1 MKKIF
6 FHRSFSYK
14 EDGRSLL
21 LSCYNKYR
29 VGVAREK
36 KKKNKNRLLC
46 DIKLTRD
53 AIGIVKP
60 VPDRL
65 ENRQVIIKLVLR
77 LIQQDAL
84 TNAEFLFKC
93 RRNLTP

>member
-6 FHRSFSYK
+6 FHYSFSCK

-53 AIGIVKP
+53 ATGIVKP

-65 ENRQVIIKLVLR
+65 ENRRVIIKLVLR

>member
-1 MKKIF
+1 M
-6 FHRSFSYK
+6 HER
-14 EDGRSLL
+14 
-21 LSCYNKYR
+21 
-29 VGVAREK
+29 

-53 AIGIVKP
+53 ATGIVKP

>member
-1 MKKIF
+1 M
-6 FHRSFSYK
+6 HER
-14 EDGRSLL
+14 
-21 LSCYNKYR
+21 
-29 VGVAREK
+29 

-53 AIGIVKP
+53 ATGIVKP

-65 ENRQVIIKLVLR
+65 ENRREMIVIIKLVLR

>member
-6 FHRSFSYK
+6 FHYSFSCK

-36 KKKNKNRLLC
+36 KKNKNRLLC

-53 AIGIVKP
+53 ATGIVKP

>member
-6 FHRSFSYK
+6 FHYSFSCK

-36 KKKNKNRLLC
+36 KKKTRIACYAISSL
-46 DIKLTRD
+46 RD
-53 AIGIVKP
+53 ATGIVKP

-65 ENRQVIIKLVLR
+65 ENRRVIIKLVLR